1 MDIKIYTNVLTMT
14 SMMVN
19 LMRQLK
25 LNLEFVE
32 IVYYLIFL
40 NRSNYQGRM
49 CHLDEDWFE
58 CNLLRDCIIHEVV

>member
-1 MDIKIYTNVLTMT
+1 
-14 SMMVN
+14 MMVN

-32 IVYYLIFL
+32 IVYYLIFS